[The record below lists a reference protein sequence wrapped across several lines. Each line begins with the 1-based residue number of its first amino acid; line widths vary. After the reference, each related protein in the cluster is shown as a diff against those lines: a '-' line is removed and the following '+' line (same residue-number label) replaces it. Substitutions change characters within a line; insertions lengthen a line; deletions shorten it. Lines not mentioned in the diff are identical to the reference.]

1 MSQITRP
8 APEID
13 KAVELLLHRGAEVHL
28 LNTTI
33 VPPGADGLWRVVE
46 VDISYI
52 MHILSWLG
60 HSGAWG
66 FLHSH
71 IGHESTAQIA
81 TELLRQRVDVDR
93 RPWDG
98 AGIGTA
104 IQLKGRPEE
113 GKILSREEVEAIG
126 YTLRLVFRAEEPVA
140 GTVTPATDYEWAEL
154 RRQMYANL
162 GQFYWPG
169 KGVTYEEIVR
179 RLGPLDRGT
188 FALEVEGTET
198 AVRGLRVRY
207 VDNLKTGDA
216 SSPFSTPLDGMKA
229 LVDVLTPFLDLH
241 SRGAQGEH
249 DQLYAQ
255 FEAFK
260 QRLYSTQI

>member
-8 APEID
+8 VPEINS
-13 KAVELLLHRGAEVHL
+13 AVERLLSAGEHVHL

-52 MHILSWLG
+52 IHILSWLG

-81 TELLRQRVDVDR
+81 SELLRQKVEVDR

-98 AGIGTA
+98 AGIGVA
-104 IQLKGRPEE
+104 IQLNGRPPE

-126 YTLRLVFRAEEPVA
+126 YTLRLVFRS
-140 GTVTPATDYEWAEL
+140 GHT
-154 RRQMYANL
+154 L
-162 GQFYWPG
+162 GAA
-169 KGVTYEEIVR
+169 
-179 RLGPLDRGT
+179 DS
-188 FALEVEGTET
+188 LE
-198 AVRGLRVRY
+198 AVRGLV
-207 VDNLKTGDA
+207 
-216 SSPFSTPLDGMKA
+216 S
-229 LVDVLTPFLDLH
+229 VLRPILDLH
-241 SRGAQGEH
+241 RLGARGLH
-249 DQLYAQ
+249 DAL
-255 FEAFK
+255 FEDFERFAA
-260 QRLYSTQI
+260 SIA

>member
-8 APEID
+8 VPEID
-13 KAVELLLHRGAEVHL
+13 NAVERLLNAGDHVHL

-71 IGHESTAQIA
+71 IGHESTAAIA
-81 TELLRQRVDVDR
+81 SELLREKVDVDR

-98 AGIGTA
+98 AGIGVA
-104 IQLKGRPEE
+104 IQLNGRPPE

-126 YTLRLVFRAEEPVA
+126 YTLRLVFREPAFPGLSEDSLEEGFPTWEDA
-140 GTVTPATDYEWAEL
+140 I
-154 RRQMYANL
+154 
-162 GQFYWPG
+162 
-169 KGVTYEEIVR
+169 KG
-179 RLGPLDRGT
+179 LL
-188 FALEVEGTET
+188 
-198 AVRGLRVRY
+198 
-207 VDNLKTGDA
+207 
-216 SSPFSTPLDGMKA
+216 
-229 LVDVLTPFLDLH
+229 DVLEPFLTLH

-249 DQLYAQ
+249 DLLYAAG
-255 FEAFK
+255 ERFK
-260 QRLYSTQI
+260 RRLYRSRTATFC